1 VSVELKDS
9 QEFKIEELVIVTKS
23 GDGIDISNIY
33 EEINL
38 YDSIFMPVI
47 SGKILIR
54 DSIGLSSRLIF
65 DGSESLLIHIT
76 KSPKFPFATYKK
88 AFRIYKQTDRREEG
102 LNSEYY
108 VLNFVSDELLYSDQL
123 KVNQSY
129 TGTYSDI
136 ADKIMRDYLKVPKSK
151 LDGIYEPS
159 VGVKKVVIPNL
170 TPLQALE
177 WCAKRALDQKNSPN
191 FLFFESVMGF
201 NFCRL
206 STLLN
211 LPDVLD
217 IKIELKNRTDSNPL
231 EEMSTARSFEIL
243 SQNDEVENIRSGV
256 NAGKYVTFDPV
267 TRMRGVKNISYGD
280 HWNPMEPHGNKYP
293 YLSIIENRANKKNIE
308 EFDSKKFLY
317 MFESSR
323 KLSDYIKRKD
333 PESLNFLEYYED
345 ILFQRKALL
354 KNLTKRRLKLAMP
367 GNFQLGAGVNVYL
380 NIPKFAL
387 KEGED
392 QDKGMDKHL
401 SGKHIIIGSRHII
414 GYEKHE
420 TLIEVSTTSLIH
432 EVLSSHPNQ
441 TSSILNYTGYLGY

>member
-1 VSVELKDS
+1 MSLELKDS
-9 QEFKIEELVIVTKS
+9 QEFEIVELVIVTKS

-65 DGSESLLIHIT
+65 DGSEALLIHIK
-76 KSPKFPFATYKK
+76 KSPNFPFATYKK
-88 AFRIYKQTDRREEG
+88 AFRIYKQSDRRDEG

-129 TGTYSDI
+129 IGTYSDI

-151 LDGIYEPS
+151 LDGIYQPS
-159 VGVKKVVIPNL
+159 VGIKKVVIPNL

-177 WCAKRALDQKNSPN
+177 WCAKRALDEKNSPN
-191 FLFFESVMGF
+191 FLFFENVAGF
-201 NFCRL
+201 NFCKL
-206 STLLN
+206 ATLLM

-217 IKIELKNRTDSNPL
+217 IKIELKNQKDGTPI

-243 SQNDEVENIRSGV
+243 SNIDEIENIRSGV

-267 TRMRGVKNISYGD
+267 TRMRGVKNISYMD
-280 HWNPMEPHGNKYP
+280 HWEPMKPHGNEYP
-293 YLSIIENRANKKNIE
+293 FLSIIENRAGKKNIE

-323 KLSDYIKRKD
+323 KLSSYIKRKD
-333 PESLNFLEYYED
+333 PESINFLEYYED
-345 ILFQRKALL
+345 ILFQRKAIL
-354 KNLTKRRLKLAMP
+354 KNLTKRRLKLGMP
-367 GNFQLGAGVNVYL
+367 GNFQLTSGVNVYL

-392 QDKGMDKHL
+392 PDKGMDKHM
-401 SGKHIIIGSRHII
+401 SGKHIILGSRHII
-414 GYEKHE
+414 GYDKHE
-420 TLIEVSTTSLIH
+420 TLIEVGTTSLLH
-432 EVLSSHPNQ
+432 EVLFSHPNQ